1 MNGKQAKRLRKAAMG
16 LAVALDEAGKNI
28 SARGQ
33 NVETHTQMDPQS
45 ILSNRSRDN
54 AVLVKGKTIHND
66 ELSLRGIY
74 QALKRGVVD
83 GKVKDRVEIVD
94 KL

>member
-16 LAVALDEAGKNI
+16 LAVALDEAGKSV

-33 NVETHTQMDPQS
+33 NIETHTEVDPQS
-45 ILSNRSRDN
+45 ILSNRPRNDH
-54 AVLVKGKTIHND
+54 VIVKAQTIHND

-74 QALKRGVVD
+74 QSLKRGVVD
-83 GKVKDRVEIVD
+83 GKIG
-94 KL
+94 